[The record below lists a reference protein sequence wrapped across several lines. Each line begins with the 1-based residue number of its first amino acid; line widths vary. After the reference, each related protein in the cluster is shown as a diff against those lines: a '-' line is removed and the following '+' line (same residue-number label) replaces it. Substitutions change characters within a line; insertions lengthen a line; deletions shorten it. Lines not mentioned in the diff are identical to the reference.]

1 MAVRKVD
8 WMAVRKVDWTVYH
21 LVEKMDDMLV
31 A

>member
-1 MAVRKVD
+1 MAVRKVV

>member
-8 WMAVRKVDWTVYH
+8 WSVAVMVDWTVYH

>member
-8 WMAVRKVDWTVYH
+8 WSVAVMVDWMVYH